1 MYAQSKVMR
10 MVYSDAD
17 GEEFWVSDGKIF
29 DDEMR
34 GILIRNKNDESKT
47 DLNESKSDLNESKTD
62 LNEIENE
69 I

>member
-1 MYAQSKVMR
+1 MYVQSKVMR
-10 MVYSDAD
+10 IVYSDAE

-34 GILIRNKNDESKT
+34 GILIWNKNDESKT